1 VADDAGIGQELAS
14 LAGVYFAIFLRI
26 EAVIGLAI
34 VLALAQHGDPR
45 KAGLAAFQ
53 RQELEQRVVVLER
66 ATPIRCHGISR
77 KADRRTPSRIAACR
91 RCLSPCWVWWP
102 CADPTQAHRRT
113 PHCRPTEETPMAQV
127 PADLK
132 VCIFDVFGTVVDWR
146 GSLIQD
152 LPGLGKKYGMDT
164 DWTSFA
170 DDWRGLYQPQMT
182 RVRKGELPWTRID
195 DLHKE
200 AFEMLLKK
208 RSLKH
213 PGEAGAWEFTHLWH
227 KLRPWPDSNEGIGMM
242 KKKYVVA
249 TLSNGNVA
257 LLINMARHSGIPW
270 DHCFSGETFKHY
282 KPDPESYLGVVD
294 SMYLKPHQVM
304 LCAAHNGDLAAA
316 QKCGL
321 STGFVI
327 RPNEHGP
334 GQKRDL
340 KPEGDW
346 DAVGNTIVEL
356 AKKIGA

>member
-1 VADDAGIGQELAS
+1 MPKD
-14 LAGVYFAIFLRI
+14 
-26 EAVIGLAI
+26 
-34 VLALAQHGDPR
+34 
-45 KAGLAAFQ
+45 
-53 RQELEQRVVVLER
+53 
-66 ATPIRCHGISR
+66 
-77 KADRRTPSRIAACR
+77 
-91 RCLSPCWVWWP
+91 LS
-102 CADPTQAHRRT
+102 
-113 PHCRPTEETPMAQV
+113 
-127 PADLK
+127 DLK

-146 GSLIQD
+146 GSLIED
-152 LPGLGKKYGMDT
+152 LPKLGKKYGLET

-170 DDWRGLYQPQMT
+170 DDWRGLYQPQMSP
-182 RVRKGELPWTRID
+182 RAQGRAALDAHRRPAQGGVRDAAE
-195 DLHKE
+195 E
-200 AFEMLLKK
+200 A
-208 RSLKH
+208 R
-213 PGEAGAWEFTHLWH
+213 PEASRRGRRRGSSPISGTSSG
-227 KLRPWPDSNEGIGMM
+227 RGPIPVEGIGMM
-242 KKKYVVA
+242 KKKFVVA

-257 LLINMARHSGIPW
+257 LLINMAKNSGIPW

-346 DAVGNTIVEL
+346 DAVGNDMIEL